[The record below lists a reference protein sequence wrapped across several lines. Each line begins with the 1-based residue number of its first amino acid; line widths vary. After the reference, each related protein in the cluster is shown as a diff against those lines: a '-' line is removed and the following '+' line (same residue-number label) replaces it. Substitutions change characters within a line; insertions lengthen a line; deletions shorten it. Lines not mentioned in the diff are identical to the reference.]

1 MENPQPTEKITFTE
15 EEQNEMNVIQQ
26 RTQEVIYELGE
37 IEMLKIQLNKRQKEL
52 ANKIEDI
59 NKKEDELM
67 GRLQEK
73 YKTSTE

>member
-1 MENPQPTEKITFTE
+1 MENNQPTEKITFTE

-52 ANKIEDI
+52 TNRIEDI

-67 GRLQEK
+67 ERLRDK
-73 YKTSTE
+73 YKTPTE